1 MIVIMKVGASKAQV
15 EAVVANIRAMRLDAR
30 VIVGQE
36 RTVIAVVGDDRS
48 AIDRGALSVMDGVE
62 RTMPVLAP
70 YKIASREVHPA
81 NTLIRLNGTAIGDTR
96 IALIA
101 GPRAVISR
109 GQILELAHD
118 LKEAGVLALSGGVF
132 DPQPLH
138 YASQGLGEK
147 GLEYLAEAR
156 EQTGLPIVTEV
167 AEPEMVPMVAQY
179 ADVLQ
184 IAAHNMQN
192 YPLLNAVGESA
203 HAILLRRGMVNTL
216 EELLMAAEYILAR
229 GNQEV
234 IVCEGG
240 IRIYES
246 YTNNVMLDI
255 NAVPV
260 LKIKTHLPVF
270 VDVSHAAGNRDS
282 ILSASK
288 AAIAAGTDG
297 LIIEVD
303 QPASA
308 AHSASD
314 EARALNPEQ
323 FVRLIWDLR
332 RVAEAVD
339 RTM

>member
-1 MIVIMKVGASKAQV
+1 MIVIMKVGATKAQV
-15 EAVVANIRAMRLDAR
+15 EAVIANIKTMRLDAR
-30 VIVGQE
+30 VIVGEE

-48 AIDRGALSVMDGVE
+48 AIDRGVLSVMDGVE

-81 NTLIRLNGTAIGDTR
+81 DTLISLKGAAIGDTR

-109 GQILELAHD
+109 AQILELAHA
-118 LKEAGVLALSGGVF
+118 LKAAGAAALCGGVF
-132 DPQPLH
+132 DPQP
-138 YASQGLGEK
+138 YYTSQGLGEK

-167 AEPEMVPMVAQY
+167 AEPELVPMVARY

-184 IAAHNMQN
+184 IAPHNMQN

-203 HAILLRRGMVNTL
+203 HAILLKRGMVNTL

-240 IRIYES
+240 IRTYES
-246 YTNNVMLDI
+246 YTNNITLDI

-260 LKIKTHLPVF
+260 LKAKTHLPVF
-270 VDVSHAAGNRDS
+270 VDSSHAAGNGHS

-288 AAIAAGTDG
+288 AAIAAGADG

-303 QPASA
+303 QPANI
-308 AHSASD
+308 
-314 EARALNPEQ
+314 ARAASNEAHPVNPEQ
-323 FVRLIWDLR
+323 FVRLLQDLR